1 MATGRKKATG
11 TSKPSDE
18 AYRQILG
25 LLELG
30 ERSSNPD
37 IRAAAIEIAKG
48 TSTDQRDRVL
58 RVSPKTIMLA
68 GTLVL
73 ILAAAAC
80 WYAQLHYAA
89 PLANAITK
97 VVLVVAVLLMALY
110 ALLSGHLSQDNFVK
124 LCIAL
129 RDKFKGVI
137 SSPTVGSPKT
147 GGTEAGLGQI
157 QAAEDPKAGTD

>member
-1 MATGRKKATG
+1 MATGRKKAIG
-11 TSKPSDE
+11 SSKPSDE
-18 AYRQILG
+18 VYRQVLG

-48 TSTDQRDRVL
+48 TSTDQRDRAS
-58 RVSPKTIMLA
+58 RVAPKTIMLA

-73 ILAAAAC
+73 VFAAAAC
-80 WYAQLHYAA
+80 WYAQIHYSA
-89 PLANAITK
+89 PLASAITE
-97 VVLVVAVLLMALY
+97 VVLVVALLLIALY

-129 RDKFKGVI
+129 RDKLRSAI
-137 SSPTVGSPKT
+137 SSPTISSPKA
-147 GGTEAGLGQI
+147 GGTEAGVGQI
-157 QAAEDPKAGTD
+157 ETVQDPKTDSD